1 MTTTKVNVVQQHAEP
16 NSCAFFKPHWLCWKI
31 LGITLHIDNSHR
43 HRDIYMLY
51 SIILN
56 ILVTICY
63 PLHLALQLFR
73 SDSMADNI
81 KNLAV
86 CVTCVACSTK
96 FIIYSTKLSTIWQ
109 FEQILE
115 RLDARITDDVETN
128 YFRRMRNRLRNVGIV
143 FLSVYLPVGITA
155 ELSFMFRE
163 ERSLLYPAWFPFN
176 WIESTGWFYV
186 ANVYQIVGIFF
197 LLLQNYADDT
207 FPPMALCM
215 LSGHIKILSI
225 RVASIGYDQNSLHQN
240 EEELNRCVEDQLNL
254 YELYTTIEN
263 IISWPM
269 FIQFCVTATNIC
281 VAMAALLF
289 YVSAP
294 LDILYY
300 FVYFLAMPLQIFP
313 ACYYGSDFQCLFD
326 QLHLAIFASNWTTQ
340 MLKYKKHM
348 LLFTERSLK
357 QNVALAGGMVRIH
370 LDTFFTTCQ
379 GAYSLFAIIMR
390 MK

>member
-1 MTTTKVNVVQQHAEP
+1 MTIMKVNVAQQHAEP
-16 NSCAFFKPHWLCWKI
+16 NSRVFFKPHWFCWKI
-31 LGITLHIDNSHR
+31 LGITLDIDNNHR
-43 HRDIYMLY
+43 HVKVYILY
-51 SIILN
+51 SILLN

-96 FIIYSTKLSTIWQ
+96 FIIYSTKLSIIRQ

-115 RLDARITDDVETN
+115 RLDARIKDDVEKN
-128 YFRRMRNRLRNVGIV
+128 YFRRMRNRLRNVGLV

-163 ERSLLYPAWFPFN
+163 ERSLLYPAWFPFD
-176 WIESTGWFYV
+176 WLQSTGWFYV

-197 LLLQNYADDT
+197 LLLQNYVDDT

-215 LSGHIKILSI
+215 LSGHIKILSL
-225 RVASIGYDQNSLHQN
+225 RVARIGYDEKSLHEN
-240 EEELNRCVEDQLNL
+240 EEELNRCVEDQQSL
-254 YELYTTIEN
+254 YELYTTIED

-269 FIQFCVTATNIC
+269 FIQFGVTATNTC

-289 YVSAP
+289 YVSSP
-294 LDILYY
+294 LDIMYY

-313 ACYYGSDFQCLFD
+313 TCYYGSDFQYLFD
-326 QLHLAIFASNWTTQ
+326 QLHRSMFASNWTGQT
-340 MLKYKKHM
+340 MKFKKHM

-370 LDTFFTTCQ
+370 LDTFFSTCQ